1 MSSLTLLPL
10 SPSQLEEA
18 KCKVL
23 AALQEGG
30 LSREEGG
37 IKLEADFTEWLDES
51 QSILGESIQGML
63 EGASWFSRLEEPRER
78 TPGKLYERVVKR
90 LSEQAAISRRT
101 AAITVSYLP
110 LLIHLVQEF
119 QLSAAGVAEVLN
131 ESDRRLLLHWKGIE
145 KILVELKLGQILED
159 GQVQDLIRGDKEVM
173 RDSFLDADLPTIIE
187 ILATESELFELG
199 MRFHSSLK
207 DLLMP
212 AYGEAFVPY
221 LQTLFYL
228 CVITE
233 YYDHPLEYL
242 YTFKPRGNVAN
253 AIFEVFPSE
262 MAATGN
268 PILNNFKAIDRLSHD
283 WARSRDDYP
292 TQAQALVDVV
302 SGLSSL
308 SYSSRRY
315 LAGKIRAGLLKFI
328 EIKRPVALAIPAVTS
343 LEAIRKFLA
352 LISAEETKTKGVIE
366 QRVCDFL
373 SLLIYPQGEWRPRGL
388 SDPVNAT
395 NTASL
400 KLGDVDFQRVEDRR
414 CVAIEAHA
422 GKLTPIYL
430 QEHFRTLRRNLP
442 RRMEEWKRIADLSE
456 WKLDVVFVVHENVCS
471 NEGVTPSVTV
481 SNSLEIITY
490 QEFSE
495 KAMRG
500 RGVKDAE
507 VISLFNQIVVNV
519 LNRSN
524 IPHQVKQAMI
534 SLLSA
539 C

>member
-1 MSSLTLLPL
+1 MTLLPL
-10 SPSQLEEA
+10 SPNELENA

-30 LSREEGG
+30 LSRDESE
-37 IKLEADFTEWLDES
+37 IKLEADFTEWLDGS
-51 QSILGESIQGML
+51 QSTLAESTLGML
-63 EGASWFSRLEEPRER
+63 EDAPWFSRLEKPRER
-78 TPGKLYERVVKR
+78 TPGKLYERIVKR
-90 LSEQAAISRRT
+90 LSEQASISRRT

-110 LLIHLVQEF
+110 LMIHLVQEF

-145 KILVELKLGQILED
+145 KILGELKLGQTLED
-159 GQVQDLIRGDKEVM
+159 ERVQSLIRDDRKAM
-173 RDSFLDADLPTIIE
+173 CDSFLDADLPTIIE
-187 ILATESELFELG
+187 ILASESDLFELG
-199 MRFHSSLK
+199 ARFHSSLN
-207 DLLMP
+207 DLLVP
-212 AYGEAFVPY
+212 GHGEAIVPY

-253 AIFEVFPSE
+253 AIFEVFPSV
-262 MAATGN
+262 MASTGN

-292 TQAQALVDVV
+292 MQAQALVDIVF
-302 SGLSSL
+302 GLSSL

-328 EIKRPVALAIPAVTS
+328 EIKTPQALIIPEVTS
-343 LEAIRKFLA
+343 LKEIRELIA
-352 LISAEETKTKGVIE
+352 LISAEETNTKGVIE

-373 SLLIYPQGEWRPRGL
+373 SQLIYPQDEWRPRGL

-400 KLGDVDFQRVEDRR
+400 KLGDVDFQRVEVRR
-414 CVAIEAHA
+414 CAAIEAHA
-422 GKLTPIYL
+422 GKLTPVYL
-430 QEHFRTLRRNLP
+430 QEHFRTLRKNLSS
-442 RRMEEWKRIADLSE
+442 RMEEWKRIADLNE
-456 WKLDVVFVVHENVCS
+456 WKLDMVFVVHENACT
-471 NEGVTPSVTV
+471 NDNAIPGVTID
-481 SNSLEIITY
+481 NSLEILTY
-490 QEFSE
+490 REFSE
-495 KAMRG
+495 RAMLDRNG
-500 RGVKDAE
+500 QE
-507 VISLFNQIVVNV
+507 EEIISLFNEFVVGV
-519 LNRSN
+519 LNRDN
-524 IPHQVKQAMI
+524 VPHQVKQTMI
-534 SLLSA
+534 SLLSP